1 MEAILDHQKKQKAKQ
16 QTQPKLTFKQWVLK
30 AVKTQKKR
38 TNMDSMM
45 GLIITAIVFLIT
57 LV

>member
-1 MEAILDHQKKQKAKQ
+1 MEAILDYQKKQKAK

-30 AVKTQKKR
+30 SVKTQKKR
-38 TNMDSMM
+38 TSMDSMM

>member
-1 MEAILDHQKKQKAKQ
+1 MEAILDYQKKQKVKKAQ
-16 QTQPKLTFKQWVLK
+16 SKLTFKQWVLK
-30 AVKTQKKR
+30 SVKTQKKR
-38 TNMDSMM
+38 TSMDSMM

>member
-1 MEAILDHQKKQKAKQ
+1 MEAILDYQKKQMVKKAQ
-16 QTQPKLTFKQWVLK
+16 SKLTFKQWVLK
-30 AVKTQKKR
+30 SVKTQKKR
-38 TNMDSMM
+38 TSMDSMM

>member
-1 MEAILDHQKKQKAKQ
+1 MEAILDYQKKQKAKKAQ
-16 QTQPKLTFKQWVLK
+16 SKLTFKQWVLK
-30 AVKTQKKR
+30 SVKTQKKR
-38 TNMDSMM
+38 TSMDSMM

>member
-1 MEAILDHQKKQKAKQ
+1 MEAILDYQKKQKVKKAQ
-16 QTQPKLTFKQWVLK
+16 SKLTFKQWILK
-30 AVKTQKKR
+30 SVKTQKKR
-38 TNMDSMM
+38 TSMDSMM